1 MESLKDL
8 EQKISQKM
16 SDFYEKEL
24 GLRPSA
30 VRSAFQGD
38 LLIIRFENALSPSEV
53 NLITQ
58 EAGKRLIKEVHE
70 KLAQQILPGIQSIL
84 RHLTGRKAVGVD
96 IEFHERGREKV
107 FFITMETPLE
117 EPPAQET
124 PED

>member
-30 VRSAFQGD
+30 VRAAFQKD

-70 KLAQQILPGIQSIL
+70 KLAQQIFPALQSTLQHVI
-84 RHLTGRKAVGVD
+84 GKQAVGLD
-96 IEFHERGREKV
+96 IELHERGREKI
-107 FFITMETPLE
+107 FYITMEAPLE
-117 EPPAQET
+117 EPPPQEV
-124 PED
+124 PEG

>member
-8 EQKISQKM
+8 EQEISQKM

-30 VRSAFQGD
+30 VRAAFQED
-38 LLIIRFENALSPSEV
+38 LLIIRFENALSPSEI

-70 KLAQQILPGIQSIL
+70 RLARQILPGLQSIL
-84 RHLTGRKAVGVD
+84 RHLMAAEVVGLD
-96 IEFHERGREKV
+96 IELHERSREKI
-107 FFITMETPLE
+107 FLITIETPLLA
-117 EPPAQET
+117 PPSH
-124 PED
+124 EDLEG